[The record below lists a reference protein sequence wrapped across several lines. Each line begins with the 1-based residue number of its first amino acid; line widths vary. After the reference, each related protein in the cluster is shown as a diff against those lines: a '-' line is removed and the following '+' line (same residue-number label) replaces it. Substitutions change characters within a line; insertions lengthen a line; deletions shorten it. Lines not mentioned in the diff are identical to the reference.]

1 MDYLLDTCVIT
12 DFIKQRGN
20 TVKKIVSSS
29 RMQLSIS
36 SITISEISYG
46 LKKIEGSKKHKE
58 IIRASNEL
66 MNQIKIIN
74 IDEKIAKEAGH
85 IRYELASKGI
95 IIGQHDI
102 LIGATARY
110 HDLIMVTS
118 NIGEFERI
126 AGILVE
132 NWRGA

>member
-1 MDYLLDTCVIT
+1 VDYLLDTCVIT
-12 DFIKQRGN
+12 DFIKEKGG
-20 TVKKIVSSS
+20 TVEKIVNSN

-46 LKKIEGSKKHKE
+46 LKKIEGSKRYKE
-58 IIRASNEL
+58 IIRASTEL

-74 IDEKIAKEAGH
+74 IDEGVAREAGH
-85 IRYELASKGI
+85 IRYELTNKGL

-110 HDLIMVTS
+110 YNLIMVTS
-118 NIGEFERI
+118 NIREFERI
-126 AGILVE
+126 DRILIE
-132 NWRGA
+132 NWR